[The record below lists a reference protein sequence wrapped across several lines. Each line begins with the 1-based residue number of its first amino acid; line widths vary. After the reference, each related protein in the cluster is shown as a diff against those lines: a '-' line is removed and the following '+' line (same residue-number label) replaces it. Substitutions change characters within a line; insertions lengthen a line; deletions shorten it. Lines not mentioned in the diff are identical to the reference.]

1 MCLHKYSGHLTH
13 YTTLEWKI
21 KTYFTLSLKIP
32 KVILLFIAKMPY
44 LWLSM
49 AVSKTY
55 KYNSGDIL
63 HIFLRLL
70 ESWKIIF

>member
-13 YTTLEWKI
+13 YTHYTHFIFLEWKI

-44 LWLSM
+44 LWLLM

-55 KYNSGDIL
+55 KI
-63 HIFLRLL
+63 
-70 ESWKIIF
+70 